1 MTKNNQAFKQ
11 ALKIG
16 RPPNIKKLFPNSNA
30 LIVSGK
36 FIDRAMIKKGKA
48 IALAA
53 NGRSYFIIK
62 GVLQAAQKANA
73 AVILEIA
80 KSEGGINGYCAVNF
94 WNLARIVDF
103 LCNRLNITVPVAI
116 HADHYKI
123 KTAKD
128 VEEAK
133 TQIPSLFDAGITS
146 MAIDASFLPEDKN
159 LNANILLS
167 SYMPSWAGFETEVG
181 EIKGASGLSTVED
194 SLFLTAGL
202 NAYDTYPD
210 WIALNNGTVH
220 GIEASGSGGIQV
232 ELTKKIHQALAPYN
246 ISGAQHGTSGNSLAL
261 LKKIA
266 EQTKTTKA
274 NVATALQMISWGVKT
289 NEAGNAVLN
298 DKGDFIKVK
307 GLGVS
312 QDVWEEM
319 QTYALNHNLK
329 AGGLKKSNLV
339 FENRLMSQSKK
350 IKERMTKGVE
360 EFAYNL
366 IKNIFNSENTASLV
380 YENIIEAGSYNAKSR
395 AVKIENKKDWTP
407 EKITFK
413 ASLLKTSKDDEAGNF
428 DD

>member
-36 FIDRAMIKKGKA
+36 FIDRALIKKGKA

-103 LCNRLNITVPVAI
+103 LCNQLNITVPVAI

-128 VEEAK
+128 IEEAK
-133 TQIPSLFDAGITS
+133 NQIPSLFDAGITS
-146 MAIDASFLPEDKN
+146 MANDASFLPEDKN

-167 SYMPSWAGFETEVG
+167 SYIPSWAGFETEVG
-181 EIKGASGLSTVED
+181 EIKGAAGLSTVED

-202 NAYDTYPD
+202 NAYNIFPD
-210 WIALNNGTVH
+210 WLALNNGTVH
-220 GIEASGSGGIQV
+220 GIEESGGGIQV
-232 ELTKKIHQALAPYN
+232 ELTKKIHRTLAPYT

-261 LKKIA
+261 LKKIT

-289 NEAGNAVLN
+289 TDTGNAVLDDN
-298 DKGDFIKVK
+298 GDFIKVK

-312 QDVWEEM
+312 QEVWEEM
-319 QTYALNHNLK
+319 QIYALNHNLK
-329 AGGLKKSNLV
+329 AGDLKKSNLA

-350 IKERMTKGVE
+350 IKERMAKGVE

-366 IKNIFNSENTASLV
+366 IKNIFNSENTAPLV
-380 YENIIEAGSYNAKSR
+380 YESIIEADSYSAKPKGE
-395 AVKIENKKDWTP
+395 KIENKKDWTP
-407 EKITFK
+407 EKIIFK
-413 ASLLKTSKDDEAGNF
+413 ASLLKTSKDDETGDF